1 MRSAG
6 SFLKKDM
13 KHRDARSRQLPGAL
27 VISGVL
33 PGEPRPEWGDCPA
46 WSMVRKPKHN
56 ETLTPARRPM

>member
-13 KHRDARSRQLPGAL
+13 KDGDARSRQLPGAL

-33 PGEPRPEWGDCPA
+33 PGEQTRVGGLPRMIYG
-46 WSMVRKPKHN
+46 S
-56 ETLTPARRPM
+56 ETKA